1 MSVDIFQLKLQANR
15 HAPENFPGGKFSNGI
30 AETVVWIYFSLC
42 RKRTATLLKIY
53 RKVEFTL
60 RYYILFLVLLLFS
73 GCSQGMRDM
82 EEEGIFVL
90 QKYVGYYLK
99 VGTRNFWVAEEEDAT
114 FAAGEPVLMYV
125 PDWETDSTVD
135 FRAFE
140 NGDKIEVEILT
151 IADSQPRQMPVY
163 GITLVEKGTI
173 DNIDPATIEYL
184 ATWGYEMDGEP

>member
-1 MSVDIFQLKLQANR
+1 
-15 HAPENFPGGKFSNGI
+15 
-30 AETVVWIYFSLC
+30 
-42 RKRTATLLKIY
+42 
-53 RKVEFTL
+53 
-60 RYYILFLVLLLFS
+60 
-73 GCSQGMRDM
+73 M